1 MVMMIPSKLTHI
13 KKNSYPKNP
22 KKNTTSMIINLPSIH
37 PSIIPW
43 KLGVRK
49 KAPFPTNQSSQSNNI
64 IYLLSQSSL
73 TFARKEKKRK
83 Y

>member
-1 MVMMIPSKLTHI
+1 
-13 KKNSYPKNP
+13 
-22 KKNTTSMIINLPSIH
+22 MIINHPSIHASIH

-43 KLGVRK
+43 TLGVRK

-64 IYLLSQSSL
+64 IYLISPSFL

-83 Y
+83 EKKILLISFECNKSVGELARRVW